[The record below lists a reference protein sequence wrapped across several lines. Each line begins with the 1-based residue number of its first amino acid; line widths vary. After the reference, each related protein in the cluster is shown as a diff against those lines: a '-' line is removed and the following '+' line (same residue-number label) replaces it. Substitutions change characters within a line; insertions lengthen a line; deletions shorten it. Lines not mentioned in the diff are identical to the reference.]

1 MRVEG
6 PHEDEPYFTVLTD
19 PKFLRT
25 NLTDETRRE
34 FFAGGEALVD
44 FMWRTIQL
52 RLSPDFGPT
61 AILEYGCGAGRL
73 ALPLARRAARR
84 AGVVTAVDRSPA
96 MLRTAQFEAE
106 SQGVQN
112 IVFCEPD
119 ELFAQTNR
127 FDFLVCYLVL
137 QRMPPRDGLAL
148 VRRLIERIVPG
159 GIGVFQ
165 FPYRTEASALVS
177 GSRWLREHVPGANA
191 VVNTLRG
198 QAGSQPFTPTHT
210 YRTEDVLKI
219 FDATDAPAA
228 YLTLE
233 DHGDVASVI
242 AMTERPMSAPRKPAL
257 SELVLRQAQD
267 ERVERPRAPA
277 VSDGTRADSLSDGT
291 RRLRADGASA
301 SLAPEA
307 IDVKDLIAST
317 SIDDLN
323 AAAEQYFASLTN
335 WDHHL
340 AKPFSGVDEAPW
352 LLTHFTVV
360 LEALRLKP
368 GLTVLEFGA
377 GTGWASRFLTQLG
390 CRVIL
395 LDVSATA
402 LRIAEELYARVPVIG
417 DQPAPEFLVFDGRR
431 IDLPDASVDR
441 VMCLHA
447 FHHVPNPAE
456 MIAEFGRILRPGGR
470 AAFAEPGPTHS
481 RAAQSQFEMRSYR
494 VVENDVDVHEL
505 WRIARGCGFADLQMM
520 VFHGLPFHVTLDR
533 FEDFLRGGETCAE
546 WVADARVFLRNIRNF
561 VLVKEGTERSDSRS
575 SAGLTCEIDARL
587 GEPAREGSP
596 IAVRVIATN
605 VGEAIWLPR
614 TADIG
619 GVSLGFHVFDESGA
633 LLRTEVLSNALR
645 EGFHEVAPGEMATLT
660 VALPPLPKG
669 RYVVEIDCVADR
681 VGWFAQLGSR
691 PARVEV
697 VVS

>member
-1 MRVEG
+1 VRDA
-6 PHEDEPYFTVLTD
+6 DEPYFTVLTD
-19 PKFLRT
+19 PRFLRA
-25 NLTDETRRE
+25 NLTVDVRRE

-84 AGVVTAVDRSPA
+84 AGTVTAVDRSPG
-96 MLRTAQFEAE
+96 MLRTARLEAE

-112 IVFCEPD
+112 IVCCTPD
-119 ELFAQTNR
+119 ELFAQPNR

-148 VRRLIERIVPG
+148 VQRLIERIVPG

-191 VVNTLRG
+191 VVNALRG
-198 QAGSQPFTPTHT
+198 RGGSLPFTPTHA
-210 YRTEDVLKI
+210 YRTEDVLKV
-219 FDATDAPAA
+219 FEATDAPAA

-233 DHGDVASVI
+233 DHGDVASVM
-242 AMTERPMSAPRKPAL
+242 AMTERPLARL
-257 SELVLRQAQD
+257 T
-267 ERVERPRAPA
+267 PRAPS
-277 VSDGTRADSLSDGT
+277 VSDGTRGFS
-291 RRLRADGASA
+291 RAVDE
-301 SLAPEA
+301 P
-307 IDVKDLIAST
+307 IDVQQVIAST

-377 GTGWASRFLTQLG
+377 GTGWASHFLTQLG

-402 LRIAEELYARVPVIG
+402 LRIAQDLYARVPVIG
-417 DQPAPEFLVFDGRR
+417 EQPAPEFLVFDGRR
-431 IDLPDASVDR
+431 IDLPDGSVDR

-520 VFHGLPFHVTLDR
+520 VFHGLPFHVSLDR

-575 SAGLTCEIDARL
+575 SAGLACEIDARL
-587 GEPAREGSP
+587 AEPAVEGRP
-596 IAVRVIATN
+596 IAVHVIATN
-605 VGEAIWLPR
+605 VGDAIWLPR

-619 GVSLGFHVFDESGA
+619 GVSLGFHVFDEGDA
-633 LLRTEVLSNALR
+633 LLSTEVLSNALKDGFR
-645 EGFHEVAPGEMATLT
+645 EVPPGEIATLT
-660 VALPPLPKG
+660 VSLPPLPTG

-691 PARVEV
+691 PARIDFDVK
-697 VVS
+697 

>member
-1 MRVEG
+1 
-6 PHEDEPYFTVLTD
+6 
-19 PKFLRT
+19 
-25 NLTDETRRE
+25 
-34 FFAGGEALVD
+34 
-44 FMWRTIQL
+44 
-52 RLSPDFGPT
+52 
-61 AILEYGCGAGRL
+61 
-73 ALPLARRAARR
+73 
-84 AGVVTAVDRSPA
+84 
-96 MLRTAQFEAE
+96 
-106 SQGVQN
+106 
-112 IVFCEPD
+112 
-119 ELFAQTNR
+119 LFAQANR

-165 FPYRTEASALVS
+165 FPYRTEASALVT

-198 QAGSQPFTPTHT
+198 QAGSQPFTPTHL
-210 YRTEDVLKI
+210 YRTEDVLRV
-219 FDATDAPAA
+219 FDATGAPAA

-233 DHGDVASVI
+233 DHGDVSSVM
-242 AMTERPMSAPRKPAL
+242 AMTERPMTARRKPAL
-257 SELVLRQAQD
+257 SAV
-267 ERVERPRAPA
+267 A

-291 RRLRADGASA
+291 RGFSR
-301 SLAPEA
+301 APEA
-307 IDVKDLIAST
+307 PIDVKDLIAST
-317 SIDDLN
+317 SIEELN
-323 AAAEQYFASLTN
+323 AAAEQYFSSLTN

-402 LRIAEELYARVPVIG
+402 LRIAQELYARVPVIG
-417 DQPAPEFLVFDGRR
+417 DQPAPEFLVFDGQR
-431 IDLPDASVDR
+431 IDLPDVSVDR

-520 VFHGLPFHVTLDR
+520 VFHGLPFHVSLDR

-561 VLVKEGTERSDSRS
+561 VLVKKGTERSDSRS
-575 SAGLTCEIDARL
+575 SAGLSCEIDARL

-633 LLRTEVLSNALR
+633 LLRTEVLSNALK

-660 VALPPLPKG
+660 VALPPLPSG

-697 VVS
+697 DVKSARSG

>member
-1 MRVEG
+1 V
-6 PHEDEPYFTVLTD
+6 PQADEPYFTVLTD
-19 PKFLRT
+19 PRFLRA
-25 NLTDETRRE
+25 NLTDDVRRE

-61 AILEYGCGAGRL
+61 AILEYGCGPGRL
-73 ALPLARRAARR
+73 AIPLARRAARR
-84 AGVVTAVDRSPA
+84 AGTVTAVDRSEA
-96 MLRTAQFEAE
+96 MLRTARGEAA

-112 IVFCEPD
+112 IVFAEPD
-119 ELFAQTNR
+119 ALFAQETR

-137 QRMPPRDGLAL
+137 QRLPPHEGLAL
-148 VRRLIERIVPG
+148 VRRLVERIVPG

-165 FPYRTEASALVS
+165 FPYRTEASALV
-177 GSRWLREHVPGANA
+177 GSTRWLRVHVPGANA
-191 VVNTLRG
+191 VVNRLRG
-198 QAGSQPFTPTHT
+198 QSGSQPFTPTHT
-210 YRTEDVLKI
+210 YRTEDVLRV
-219 FDATDAPAA
+219 FDATGAPAA

-233 DHGDVASVI
+233 DHGDVSSVM
-242 AMTERPMSAPRKPAL
+242 AMTERPMSARPKP
-257 SELVLRQAQD
+257 
-267 ERVERPRAPA
+267 PAPFETA
-277 VSDGTRADSLSDGT
+277 GTRGSSQ
-291 RRLRADGASA
+291 
-301 SLAPEA
+301 AP
-307 IDVKDLIAST
+307 IDVTDLIAST
-317 SIDDLN
+317 SIEELN
-323 AAAEQYFASLTN
+323 AAAEQYFTSLTN

-395 LDVSATA
+395 LDVSSTA
-402 LRIAEELYARVPVIG
+402 LQIARELYARVPVIG
-417 DQPAPEFLVFDGRR
+417 DQPPPEFLVFDGHR
-431 IDLPDASVDR
+431 IELPDGSVDR

-447 FHHVPNPAE
+447 FHHVPNPGE

-494 VVENDVDVHEL
+494 VVENDVDVHQL
-505 WRIARGCGFADLQMM
+505 WQVARGCGFADLQML
-520 VFHGLPFHVTLDR
+520 VFHGLPFPVSLDR

-561 VLVKEGTERSDSRS
+561 VLVKAGTERSDSRS
-575 SAGLTCEIDARL
+575 SAGLACEIDARL
-587 GEPAREGSP
+587 AEPAVEGRP

-605 VGEAIWLPR
+605 VGDAVWLAR

-619 GVSLGFHVFDESGA
+619 GVSLGFHLFDSSGA
-633 LLRTEVLSNALR
+633 LRRTEVLSHPLK
-645 EGFHEVAPGEMATLT
+645 EGFHEVAPGEIATLAVT
-660 VALPPLPKG
+660 LPPLPRG
-669 RYVVEIDCVADR
+669 RYVIEIDCVADR
-681 VGWFAQLGSR
+681 VGWFAQLGSH
-691 PARVEV
+691 PARVDVEV
-697 VVS
+697 R

>member
-1 MRVEG
+1 MALPTGARLASYEILGALGAGGMGEVYRARDTKLGRDVAIKVLPDLFAADTERLARFQREAQLLAALNHPNIAAIYGLDDAGATRFIVMELVEG
-6 PHEDEPYFTVLTD
+6 QSLD
-19 PKFLRT
+19 
-25 NLTDETRRE
+25 
-34 FFAGGEALVD
+34 A
-44 FMWRTIQL
+44 
-52 RLSPDFGPT
+52 RL
-61 AILEYGCGAGRL
+61 
-73 ALPLARRAARR
+73 
-84 AGVVTAVDRSPA
+84 
-96 MLRTAQFEAE
+96 
-106 SQGVQN
+106 
-112 IVFCEPD
+112 
-119 ELFAQTNR
+119 
-127 FDFLVCYLVL
+127 
-137 QRMPPRDGLAL
+137 
-148 VRRLIERIVPG
+148 
-159 GIGVFQ
+159 
-165 FPYRTEASALVS
+165 
-177 GSRWLREHVPGANA
+177 
-191 VVNTLRG
+191 
-198 QAGSQPFTPTHT
+198 
-210 YRTEDVLKI
+210 K
-219 FDATDAPAA
+219 
-228 YLTLE
+228 
-233 DHGDVASVI
+233 
-242 AMTERPMSAPRKPAL
+242 
-257 SELVLRQAQD
+257 
-267 ERVERPRAPA
+267 PRAPLDS
-277 VSDGTRADSLSDGT
+277 SDGTRGSS
-291 RRLRADGASA
+291 R
-301 SLAPEA
+301 APEA
-307 IDVKDLIAST
+307 PIDVKDLIAST
-317 SIDDLN
+317 SIEELN

-402 LRIAEELYARVPVIG
+402 LRIAQELYARVRVIG
-417 DQPAPEFLVFDGRR
+417 DQPAPEFLVFDGQR

-447 FHHVPNPAE
+447 FHHVPNPTE

-505 WRIARGCGFADLQMM
+505 WRVARGCGFTDLQMM

-546 WVADARVFLRNIRNF
+546 WLADARVFLRNIRNF

-587 GEPAREGSP
+587 SEPAREGSP

-605 VGEAIWLPR
+605 VGEAVWLPR

-619 GVSLGFHVFDESGA
+619 GVSLGFHVFDESGT
-633 LLRTEVLSNALR
+633 LLRTEVLSNPLK
-645 EGFHEVAPGEMATLT
+645 EGFHEVVPGEMATLT

-691 PARVEV
+691 PALFEV
-697 VVS
+697 DVKSASSG

>member
-19 PKFLRT
+19 PKFLRA

-84 AGVVTAVDRSPA
+84 AGMVTAVDRSPA
-96 MLRTAQFEAE
+96 MLRTARLEAE
-106 SQGVQN
+106 SEGVQN

-219 FDATDAPAA
+219 LDATDAPAA

-242 AMTERPMSAPRKPAL
+242 AMTERPMTARRKLVL

-267 ERVERPRAPA
+267 ERVEGPRAPA
-277 VSDGTRADSLSDGT
+277 VSDGTRADSVSDGT
-291 RRLRADGASA
+291 RGFSRAPG
-301 SLAPEA
+301 A

-317 SIDDLN
+317 SIEELN
-323 AAAEQYFASLTN
+323 TAAEQYFASLTN

-402 LRIAEELYARVPVIG
+402 LRIAAELYARVPVIG
-417 DQPAPEFLVFDGRR
+417 DRPPPEFLVFDGRR

-447 FHHVPNPAE
+447 FHHVPYPAE
-456 MIAEFGRILRPGGR
+456 VIAEFGRILRPGGR

-520 VFHGLPFHVTLDR
+520 VFHGLPFHVSLDR

-561 VLVKEGTERSDSRS
+561 VLAKEGTERSDSRS
-575 SAGLTCEIDARL
+575 SAGLMCEIDARL

-596 IAVRVIATN
+596 ITVRVIATN
-605 VGEAIWLPR
+605 VGDAVWLPR
-614 TADIG
+614 TAEIG
-619 GVSLGFHVFDESGA
+619 GVSLGFHVFGEGGA
-633 LLRTEVLSNALR
+633 LLSTDVLPNPLK
-645 EGFHEVAPGEMATLT
+645 EGFGEVTPGEIATLT
-660 VALPPLPKG
+660 VSLPPLPKG

-681 VGWFAQLGSR
+681 VGWFAQLGSH
-691 PARVEV
+691 PARIEVDVE
-697 VVS
+697 SARSG

>member
-1 MRVEG
+1 
-6 PHEDEPYFTVLTD
+6 
-19 PKFLRT
+19 
-25 NLTDETRRE
+25 
-34 FFAGGEALVD
+34 
-44 FMWRTIQL
+44 
-52 RLSPDFGPT
+52 
-61 AILEYGCGAGRL
+61 
-73 ALPLARRAARR
+73 
-84 AGVVTAVDRSPA
+84 
-96 MLRTAQFEAE
+96 
-106 SQGVQN
+106 
-112 IVFCEPD
+112 
-119 ELFAQTNR
+119 LFAQTNR

-198 QAGSQPFTPTHT
+198 HAGSQPFTPTHA
-210 YRTEDVLKI
+210 YRVEDVLEL
-219 FDATDAPAA
+219 FDAAGSSASYVTFD
-228 YLTLE
+228 
-233 DHGDVASVI
+233 DHGDVASVMI
-242 AMTERPMSAPRKPAL
+242 FVESPLAGRRRSVAP
-257 SELVLRQAQD
+257 STQD
-267 ERVERPRAPA
+267 V
-277 VSDGTRADSLSDGT
+277 V
-291 RRLRADGASA
+291 
-301 SLAPEA
+301 
-307 IDVKDLIAST
+307 DVKQLIAST
-317 SIDDLN
+317 SIEELN
-323 AAAEQYFASLTN
+323 AAAEQYFSSLTS

-402 LRIAEELYARVPVIG
+402 LRIAQELYARVPVIG
-417 DQPAPEFLVFDGRR
+417 DQPAPEFRVFDGRR
-431 IDLPDASVDR
+431 IGLPDASVDR

-520 VFHGLPFHVTLDR
+520 VFHGLPFHVSLDR

-561 VLVKEGTERSDSRS
+561 VLVKDGTERSDSRS
-575 SAGLTCEIDARL
+575 SAGLTCELDARL
-587 GEPAREGSP
+587 GEPARAGSP

-605 VGEAIWLPR
+605 VGDAIWLPR

-633 LLRTEVLSNALR
+633 LLRTEVLSNALK
-645 EGFHEVAPGEMATLT
+645 EGFHEVAPGEMATLNVT
-660 VALPPLPKG
+660 LPPLPKG

>member
-1 MRVEG
+1 
-6 PHEDEPYFTVLTD
+6 
-19 PKFLRT
+19 
-25 NLTDETRRE
+25 
-34 FFAGGEALVD
+34 
-44 FMWRTIQL
+44 
-52 RLSPDFGPT
+52 
-61 AILEYGCGAGRL
+61 
-73 ALPLARRAARR
+73 
-84 AGVVTAVDRSPA
+84 
-96 MLRTAQFEAE
+96 
-106 SQGVQN
+106 
-112 IVFCEPD
+112 
-119 ELFAQTNR
+119 
-127 FDFLVCYLVL
+127 
-137 QRMPPRDGLAL
+137 MPPRDGLAL

-198 QAGSQPFTPTHT
+198 HAGSQPFTPTHA
-210 YRTEDVLKI
+210 YRVEDVLEL
-219 FDATDAPAA
+219 FDAAGSSASYVTFD
-228 YLTLE
+228 
-233 DHGDVASVI
+233 DHGDVASVMI
-242 AMTERPMSAPRKPAL
+242 FVESPLAGRRRSVAP
-257 SELVLRQAQD
+257 STQD
-267 ERVERPRAPA
+267 V
-277 VSDGTRADSLSDGT
+277 V
-291 RRLRADGASA
+291 
-301 SLAPEA
+301 
-307 IDVKDLIAST
+307 DVKQLIAST
-317 SIDDLN
+317 SIEELN
-323 AAAEQYFASLTN
+323 AAAEQYFSSLTS

-402 LRIAEELYARVPVIG
+402 LRIAQELYARVPVIG
-417 DQPAPEFLVFDGRR
+417 DQPAPEFLVFDGQR
-431 IDLPDASVDR
+431 IVLPDASVDR

-456 MIAEFGRILRPGGR
+456 MIAEFGRILRPVDVPRSPSPGRPIPVPHSRSSKCAPIASSKTTWTYMSCGDSPGMRLRRSADDGVSWIAVPCNAGPLRGLSPRRRDVRRVGGR
-470 AAFAEPGPTHS
+470 
-481 RAAQSQFEMRSYR
+481 RS
-494 VVENDVDVHEL
+494 
-505 WRIARGCGFADLQMM
+505 
-520 VFHGLPFHVTLDR
+520 
-533 FEDFLRGGETCAE
+533 
-546 WVADARVFLRNIRNF
+546 VFLRNIRNF
-561 VLVKEGTERSDSRS
+561 VLVKDGTERSDSRS
-575 SAGLTCEIDARL
+575 SAGLTCELDARL
-587 GEPAREGSP
+587 GEPARAGSP

-605 VGEAIWLPR
+605 VGDAIWLPR

-633 LLRTEVLSNALR
+633 LLRTEVLSNALK
-645 EGFHEVAPGEMATLT
+645 EGFHEVAPGEMATLNVT
-660 VALPPLPKG
+660 LPPLPKG